1 MRWLAALALLAGPAA
16 AQQFGVT
23 PEGVQ
28 PLPDF
33 SQNAQDEV
41 LNGAPTSETLT
52 VTPGAGSV
60 RHEASAVVTRTAPG
74 AVLRG
79 LDKITGE
86 TTDYDLDNG
95 ATARIGRLT
104 VEMDECRYPADNP
117 SGDAFALVTV
127 TADGQNAPW
136 FKGWMIASSP
146 ALSALDHPRYDVWV
160 MRCRSS

>member
-1 MRWLAALALLAGPAA
+1 MRALALLVLLAAPAA

-41 LNGAPTSETLT
+41 LNGAPRAETLT
-52 VTPGAGSV
+52 VGPGAGTAP
-60 RHEASAVVTRTAPG
+60 RSAPAVATRTAPG
-74 AVLRG
+74 AILRG

-95 ATARIGRLT
+95 DTARIGRLT
-104 VEMDECRYPADNP
+104 VEMDACRYPAENP

-136 FKGWMIASSP
+136 FRGWMIASSP
-146 ALSALDHPRYDVWV
+146 ALSALDHPRYDIWV